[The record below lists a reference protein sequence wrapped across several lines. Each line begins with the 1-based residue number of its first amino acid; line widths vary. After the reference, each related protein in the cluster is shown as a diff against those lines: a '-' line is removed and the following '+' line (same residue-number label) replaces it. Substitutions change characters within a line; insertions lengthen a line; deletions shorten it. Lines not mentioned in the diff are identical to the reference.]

1 MRGSRFR
8 LARAFFCTSQA
19 MPEATAPATLSPDL
33 LVEHLFRHEAGR
45 MTAVL
50 AKVLGRGR
58 LEVAQDL
65 VQETLV
71 AALNAWRTQ
80 PIPTDPTAWLY
91 TVARRRALDW
101 LRQQQTRKTDATD
114 FTETEVPHEDPHNDV
129 VQRAVRRVE
138 EGYLAEAFTDH
149 AIADSQLRMM
159 FACCHPQFPAITQ
172 VGLMLKILC
181 GFTAGEI
188 ARAFLVEEEAMS
200 KRLQRARSELSALAP
215 YLDAQDAQHIRQS
228 QPAVAEA
235 IYLLFNEGYSASSGE
250 RQIRHD
256 LCREAI
262 RLALLLAQH
271 PLTASPDADALVAQ
285 LCLQAARFEA
295 RASSEGDII
304 LLPDQ
309 DRTRWD
315 HRLIAQGVSY
325 LQRGM
330 AAAPLPTERLLQA
343 SIAASHALAPSY
355 AATDWRT
362 LLGLYDA
369 LLALAPSAIVQLHR
383 SVVLAEA
390 EGPAD
395 ALASLDA
402 LASPLASYHLYH
414 SIRADV
420 LHRLG
425 QNQLARTALST
436 ALSLART
443 EPERRLIARKLQG
456 LSG

>member
-1 MRGSRFR
+1 
-8 LARAFFCTSQA
+8 
-19 MPEATAPATLSPDL
+19 
-33 LVEHLFRHEAGR
+33 

-50 AKVLGRGR
+50 AKLLGRGR

-71 AALNAWRTQ
+71 AALNHWRTQ
-80 PIPTDPTAWLY
+80 PIPSDPTAWLY

-114 FTETEVPHEDPHNDV
+114 FTETDVATDDASSDEVR
-129 VQRAVRRVE
+129 RAVRGVGE
-138 EGYLAEAFTDH
+138 SYLAEAFSDH

-172 VGLMLKILC
+172 VGLMLRILC

-200 KRLQRARSELSALAP
+200 KRLQRARGELSALAP
-215 YLDAQDAQHIRQS
+215 YLDAQDAQHIRLS
-228 QPAVAEA
+228 QLAVAEA

-262 RLALLLAQH
+262 RLALLLASH

-295 RASSEGDII
+295 RSTPEGDIV

-309 DRTRWD
+309 DRSLWD
-315 HRLIAQGVSY
+315 QRLIAQGVSY

-330 AAAPLPTERLLQA
+330 AAAPAPTERLLQA

-355 AATDWRT
+355 AATDWPT

-369 LLALAPSAIVQLHR
+369 LIALSPTAIVQLHR
-383 SVVLAEA
+383 AVVLAEVS
-390 EGPAD
+390 GPEA
-395 ALASLDA
+395 ALKA
-402 LASPLASYHLYH
+402 LKPLASALAGYHLYH
-414 SIRADV
+414 SIRADM
-420 LHRLG
+420 LRRLG
-425 QNQLARTALST
+425 QLELAHTALST

-443 EPERRLIARKLQG
+443 EPERRLIARKLDARP
-456 LSG
+456 SA